1 MSYKLAYDVK
11 ENKIASV
18 IGLMHQYCGDAF
30 DLFDQDGKED
40 EGVKRTIRMTLDNDG
55 NFNAGLS
62 TALVPG
68 RLFGMVHTSCNLK
81 NPEAQGWSAVP
92 IGIQF
97 EIKL

>member
-1 MSYKLAYDVK
+1 MSCKLDYDVR
-11 ENKIASV
+11 ENKITSV
-18 IGLMHQYCGDAF
+18 IGLLHQYCGDAF
-30 DLFDQDGKED
+30 DLFDQDDKD

-81 NPEAQGWSAVP
+81 NPEAQAWSAVP

-97 EIKL
+97 EIRL